1 MLAVA
6 RLGLSGLAGRQPLEV
21 EADIFPS
28 GAFGRD
34 PHDAMLVVRCALA
47 EMKPGHA
54 TFLSP
59 SAVTGEAGS
68 TIQFN

>member
-6 RLGLSGLAGRQPLEV
+6 GLGLRCFAGLQPIEV

-34 PHDAMLVVRCALA
+34 PHDAMLMVRCVLA

-59 SAVTGEAGS
+59 STVAGEAGS
-68 TIQFN
+68 TIRFN

>member
-1 MLAVA
+1 M
-6 RLGLSGLAGRQPLEV
+6 EI

-34 PHDAMLVVRCALA
+34 PHDAMLVVRCVLT

-54 TFLSP
+54 TFLTP